1 MSTYDYTVMSA
12 EAFNRMMMGTG
23 QSYTSMYNNV
33 NNASGSGNTPYW
45 DSNKQK
51 YITEDE
57 FYNGFQNV
65 DDYYSEME
73 KIRGK
78 LEGTEDEKPPFK
90 PSGVG
95 QGSNVSSPVNMPN
108 ASPRGFSPL
117 QLNTTANDD
126 FAQGLLNSP
135 LLNKGLL
142 K

>member
-1 MSTYDYTVMSA
+1 
-12 EAFNRMMMGTG
+12 
-23 QSYTSMYNNV
+23 
-33 NNASGSGNTPYW
+33 
-45 DSNKQK
+45 
-51 YITEDE
+51 
-57 FYNGFQNV
+57 
-65 DDYYSEME
+65 ME

-78 LEGTEDEKPPFK
+78 LEGTEDQKPPFK